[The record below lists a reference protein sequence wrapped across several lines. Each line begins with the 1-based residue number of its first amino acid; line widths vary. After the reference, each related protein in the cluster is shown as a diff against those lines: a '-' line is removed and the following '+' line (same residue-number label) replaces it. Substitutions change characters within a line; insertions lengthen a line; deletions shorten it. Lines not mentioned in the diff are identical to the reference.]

1 MFQATEHAKNE
12 QAQLITKPFRGNMK
26 QVSED
31 VTEQISPPC
40 RMSIWI
46 YIYGQQVTGKLFIYQ
61 QYIS

>member
-1 MFQATEHAKNE
+1 MFQATKHAKNE

-26 QVSED
+26 QVSE
-31 VTEQISPPC
+31 EQISPPC

-61 QYIS
+61 Q